1 MSSVRIVADQFL
13 PVATNVDPLP
23 AGSRLTYF
31 SLLQQMHHVH
41 TEDSLLSQK
50 ITAIINCFIDSQI
63 PPSLQL
69 DLPQEMADRILDRKY
84 EKSPYL
90 FREAQVGVPADARAE
105 MTGQR

>member
-1 MSSVRIVADQFL
+1 M
-13 PVATNVDPLP
+13 
-23 AGSRLTYF
+23 
-31 SLLQQMHHVH
+31 
-41 TEDSLLSQK
+41 LSQK

-90 FREAQVGVPADARAE
+90 FREAQVGVLTE
-105 MTGQR
+105 SGTVSTEQNKQRETKL

>member
-1 MSSVRIVADQFL
+1 M
-13 PVATNVDPLP
+13 PVATKVDLLP

-31 SLLQQMHHVH
+31 CLLQQMHHVH

-90 FREAQVGVPADARAE
+90 FREAQVGVPADAGAE
-105 MTGQR
+105 MTGLGQSD